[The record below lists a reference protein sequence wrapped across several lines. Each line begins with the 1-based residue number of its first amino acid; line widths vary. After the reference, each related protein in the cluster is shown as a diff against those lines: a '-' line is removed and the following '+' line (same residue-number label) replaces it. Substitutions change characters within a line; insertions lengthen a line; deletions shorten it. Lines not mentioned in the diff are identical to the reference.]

1 MYLFFLFTSLKMEMN
16 DIEIIMLY
24 ISYFQFC
31 VIHCSLFRVSVKRNY
46 NLPSFSFLKLYFFF
60 IFEKREKRKMIVP
73 ISLPEKEGNWDNEMK
88 REKTQKTKK
97 KRNWK
102 KDNSILLSLCSHYF
116 VLIINGHF

>member
-1 MYLFFLFTSLKMEMN
+1 MN
-16 DIEIIMLY
+16 EIEIIMLY

-46 NLPSFSFLKLYFFF
+46 NLPYFSFLKLYFFI
-60 IFEKREKRKMIVP
+60 IFEKTEKRKMNVP

-97 KRNWK
+97 RETGK
-102 KDNSILLSLCSHYF
+102 KTIRFFFPFVHIILY
-116 VLIINGHF
+116 